1 MPSKSWSRRIYETV
15 PANQKKEEPME
26 LYEMVEKINTKEDF
40 IEFAKQLRDDKVDE
54 EEKEK
59 LNPSSPYDKGKN
71 GWENNSIPDFL
82 DSIIAFGE
90 DSDSINQKASW
101 KDFALLLFA
110 GKFYE

>member
-1 MPSKSWSRRIYETV
+1 MKSPEQIKKQIEFWFFKYHE
-15 PANQKKEEPME
+15 KLKEEFNGKEMFT
-26 LYEMVEKINTKEDF
+26 LYKLLNNSLKSE
-40 IEFAKQLRDDKVDE
+40 IE
-54 EEKEK
+54 EK